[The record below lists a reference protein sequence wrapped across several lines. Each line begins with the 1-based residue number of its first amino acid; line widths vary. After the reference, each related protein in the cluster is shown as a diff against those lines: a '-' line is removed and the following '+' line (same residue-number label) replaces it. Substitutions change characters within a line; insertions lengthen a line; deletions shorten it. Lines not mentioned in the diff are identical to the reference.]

1 MRSAVSAMLVMRIVV
16 VATPINAATPSACMN
31 TGSRR
36 SIMASEGPNGSGET
50 VAIAEPFVSAN
61 VRVGVVIVPSAGGGA
76 RVVTRTPEGSD
87 GGDTTCTGMKAIQT
101 HESSISSRPS
111 R

>member
-1 MRSAVSAMLVMRIVV
+1 MRSAVSAMLVIRIVV

-61 VRVGVVIVPSAGGGA
+61 VRVGIVIVPSARGA

-101 HESSISSRPS
+101 HESSISRRPS